1 MENCPGEGG
10 SAYVFKASQRQ
21 LIVNLNSLAPRRR
34 VQLVLTL
41 IWCSRPGTKKRC
53 SRMGRFRG
61 YGPHLVLRQKGAVV
75 GNYSMYDT
83 EKGCYVV
90 MAARVVMLVVQNEKK
105 KQEKLVH

>member
-1 MENCPGEGG
+1 
-10 SAYVFKASQRQ
+10 
-21 LIVNLNSLAPRRR
+21 
-34 VQLVLTL
+34 
-41 IWCSRPGTKKRC
+41 
-53 SRMGRFRG
+53 MGRFRG